1 MKFLSFVQQGV
12 EKSNK
17 SLAAIAEVDS
27 IFEMINEDLKH
38 YPGGELKLFRTLS
51 TIGGLTTF
59 ASTLSGVESDHLN
72 QDTLSLSLK
81 VKSGTFTED
90 VAGWKQRTTGY
101 PCLLKFDGQELSCG
115 TSTHLVNGFSEL
127 LASIGFGN
135 AVNRLIQRAN
145 SAAADTKPESPLVV
159 VKPSAKPAAK
169 LAARPAVKA
178 AAKPASKAAARSPA
192 YKPAVARAPAA
203 KAIPAKP
210 VAKKPS
216 SKRRDDSSEL
226 STN

>member
-59 ASTLSGVESDHLN
+59 ATTLSGVESNHLN

-81 VKSGTFTED
+81 GKSGTFIED

-178 AAKPASKAAARSPA
+178 AARNPS

-203 KAIPAKP
+203 KAPAKP

-226 STN
+226 SR